1 MNICVIGTGY
11 VGLVTGTCLA
21 ESGND
26 VVCTDVDG
34 EKIEFLQRGV
44 IPIYEPGLEE
54 LFRRN
59 VAEGRLR
66 FSTDIEEGV
75 RASLINFIAVG
86 TPPGNDGSA
95 DLTAVYEAA
104 RTIGRAMN
112 GYKIIATKSTVP
124 VGTAE
129 RLRDIIGQHTNHGF
143 HVVSNPEFLKEG
155 AAVEDFMK
163 PDRIIIGTDNPDV
176 VEIMKDLYAPFV
188 RTQNPVILMNCREA
202 EMTKYAAN
210 ALLATKI
217 SFMNEMAGLCEKLG
231 VDIEEVRKGIGSD
244 PRIGYHFLFPGV
256 GYGGSCFP
264 KDTKSVIRMGQDLGY
279 PMKILAAVEEVNNAQ
294 KELLANRIIE
304 FFGPDLTDKVVGI
317 WGLAF
322 KPRTTDIREAP
333 SIAIINRLL
342 AAGASIRA
350 HDPKAMAEG
359 EKVFGDRITLLEDN
373 YEVVKGADALA
384 VVTEWSE
391 FRRPN
396 FERMK
401 ALMRMPVIFDGR
413 NIYNPRTLKIYGFQY
428 FGIGRGGVNSCR
440 ER

>member
-26 VVCTDVDG
+26 VVCTDVDQ
-34 EKIEFLQRGV
+34 EKIESLKQGV

-59 VAEGRLR
+59 VAEGRLS

-75 RASLINFIAVG
+75 MASLINFIAVG
-86 TPPGNDGSA
+86 TPPSIDGGA
-95 DLTAVYEAA
+95 DLTAVYEVG
-104 RTIGRAMN
+104 RTIGRSMN

-129 RLRDIIGQHTNHGF
+129 RLREIIGQHTHHQF
-143 HVVSNPEFLKEG
+143 DVLSNPEFLKEG

-163 PDRIIIGTDNPDV
+163 PDRIIIGTENSDV
-176 VEIMKDLYAPFV
+176 AEIMKDLYAPFV
-188 RTQNPVILMNCREA
+188 RTQNPMILVSCREA

-244 PRIGYHFLFPGV
+244 PRIGYHFLFPGA

-264 KDTKSVIRMGQDLGY
+264 KDTKAVIRMGQEMGY
-279 PMKILAAVEEVNNAQ
+279 PMKILTAVEEVNNAQ

-304 FFGPDLTDKVVGI
+304 FFGPDLTGKVIGI

-333 SIAIINRLL
+333 SVSVINRLL

-350 HDPKAMAEG
+350 HDPKAMGEG

-373 YEVVKGADALA
+373 YEVLRGADALV

-396 FERMK
+396 FEKMK
-401 ALMRMPVIFDGR
+401 LLMRVPVIFDGR

-428 FGIGRGGVNSCR
+428 FGIGRGGVSSCR